1 MEVKL
6 TLMHVELLLAL
17 IHWQLQAPDNG
28 LDEEMTADYERLAA
42 FFAMVAVDPGQFTPK
57 VVVTS
62 SPVPDTD
69 TWENEGGA

>member
-57 VVVTS
+57 VPAS
-62 SPVPDTD
+62 AEPVPGLES
-69 TWENEGGA
+69 WENEGGA